1 MAKKD
6 PPYGY
11 PLDATLNR
19 GRAPHHHHQQLGAK
33 ADPHPADDEDFDS
46 RYLLHQN

>member
-1 MAKKD
+1 MAKKE

-19 GRAPHHHHQQLGAK
+19 GRAQHHHQGIVNK

-46 RYLLHQN
+46 RYCSL